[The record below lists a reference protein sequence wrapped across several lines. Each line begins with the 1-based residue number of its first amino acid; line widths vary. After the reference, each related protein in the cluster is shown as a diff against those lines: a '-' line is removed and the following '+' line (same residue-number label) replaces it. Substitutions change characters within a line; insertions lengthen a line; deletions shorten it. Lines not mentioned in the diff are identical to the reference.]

1 MLVPAAAQ
9 IREIC
14 TRPSRAND
22 TGLQTPGRR
31 SASRRRDA
39 RLRARLIL
47 PLWPA
52 AWLPPWPR

>member
-31 SASRRRDA
+31 SRTYLRLSASPA
-39 RLRARLIL
+39 LRAGC
-47 PLWPA
+47 
-52 AWLPPWPR
+52 